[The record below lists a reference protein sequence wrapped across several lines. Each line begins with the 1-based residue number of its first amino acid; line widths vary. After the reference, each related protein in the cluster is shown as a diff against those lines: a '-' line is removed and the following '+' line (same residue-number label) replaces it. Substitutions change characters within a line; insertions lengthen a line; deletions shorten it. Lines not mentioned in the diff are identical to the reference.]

1 MGAHLFNRFSGGL
14 ALRLIRASWLN
25 KVADLWNYARGGHCI
40 NWTIPDNPGPENGPR
55 VDLDMGALEVE
66 LTARGYA
73 KTGQTLRLAPNRVNL
88 KDRYSD
94 NDTVADVAKFAPA
107 APDGADAYA
116 GTETDEFRVL
126 RIGKS
131 GMAARADHRH
141 PFVDCPAR
149 KVQVV
154 VGKGQTGSDLC
165 QTLQSLYDSGELGGG
180 GGMGEPTEYDGRPAG
195 WILYWIPGS
204 SGSAGTLAYTK
215 QGLTAGDIAGLNIP
229 DAAAIAEDVRNQL
242 KADIE
247 NIKDEVTSAAEEAA
261 KAAAEEAANAAIE
274 EYSSQLGTQIE
285 DALAAAEE
293 LNGKL
298 EAFSNVDEKIQQFKD
313 ETDLSS
319 YLKTADAEATY
330 AKRDEVEQK
339 LGAYRIAGIS
349 GSPADAYV
357 SITFEPIGGGQPVT
371 YQLAM

>member
-40 NWTIPDNPGPENGPR
+40 NWTIPDNPGPDSGPR
-55 VDLDMGALEVE
+55 IDLDMNALEAE

-73 KTGQTLRLAPNRVNL
+73 KSGQTLRLAPNRVNA
-88 KDRYSD
+88 KDSYSD

-116 GTETDEFRVL
+116 EAETDEFKVL

-131 GMAARADHRH
+131 GVAARADHRH

-149 KVQVV
+149 KVRVV
-154 VGKGQTGSDLC
+154 VGKGPTGSDLYR
-165 QTLQSLYDSGELGGG
+165 TLQSLYDGGELGG
-180 GGMGEPTEYDGRPAG
+180 GGMGEPTEYDGRPGG
-195 WILYWIPGS
+195 WLLYWIPGS
-204 SGSAGTLAYTK
+204 DGAAGTLAYTR

-229 DAAAIAEDVRNQL
+229 DAAAIAEDVKAQL

-247 NIKDEVTSAAEEAA
+247 SIKEEVTSAAEEAA
-261 KAAAEEAANAAIE
+261 KTAAEDAANKAIE
-274 EYSSQLGTQIE
+274 DYSSQLDTQIE

-293 LNGKL
+293 LDGKL

-330 AKRDEVEQK
+330 AKKDEVEQK

-349 GSPADAYV
+349 GTPADAYV